1 MASVV
6 ATQEARANWSP
17 PAMNHAPSFR
27 AGKARIA
34 VIPFA
39 PAHRGGRSH
48 CGASALRAHE
58 PMPDEVLL
66 DHLATPPSPRLP
78 VDQVDRKS
86 VVSGKSVSVRV
97 NPGGRRSI
105 K

>member
-1 MASVV
+1 
-6 ATQEARANWSP
+6 
-17 PAMNHAPSFR
+17 MNHAPSFR

-66 DHLATPPSPRLP
+66 DHLATPPSSRLL
-78 VDQVDRKS
+78 VDQVEANALVKPSRRIEAGKGPKLDPIESADRKS
-86 VVSGKSVSVRV
+86 TRLNSSH
-97 NPGGRRSI
+97 
-105 K
+105 